1 MTIPVQ
7 AGIETEAPV
16 PPVIKSVR
24 VRASAARA
32 FDVFTR
38 GIDSWWPK
46 THHIGNSP
54 MTRAVVEGWVGGRLY
69 SEQENGSDCQWGT
82 VLKWEPPAR
91 FVLAWQATPQWQFE
105 PELAKSSEVEVTFTP
120 CDDGSTLVELEHR
133 FFERH
138 GAGAAAMRGQ
148 VDQPGG
154 WAGLLEFYRASAEVE
169 A

>member
-1 MTIPVQ
+1 MSPVQ
-7 AGIETEAPV
+7 ESIKAAEAIQ
-16 PPVIKSVR
+16 PVIKSVR

-32 FDVFTR
+32 FEVFTR
-38 GIDSWWPK
+38 GIDTWWPK

-69 SEQENGSDCQWGT
+69 SEQENGSECQWGT
-82 VLKWEPPAR
+82 VLKWEPPGR
-91 FVLAWQATPQWQFE
+91 FVLAWQVTPQWQYE

-120 CDDGSTLVELEHR
+120 SDDGTTLVQLEHR
-133 FFERH
+133 FFDRH
-138 GAGAAAMRGQ
+138 GAGASAMRGQ

-154 WAGLLEFYRASAEVE
+154 WGGLLTLYQATAEAE